1 MKTMEPC
8 NKLNAK
14 MSSMKKEDEEAYFS
28 ESRLFAN
35 MCGQFGQ
42 IFAQKYKIE

>member
-1 MKTMEPC
+1 MEPC

-14 MSSMKKEDEEAYFS
+14 MSFMKKEDGGAYIVP
-28 ESRLFAN
+28 ESGLFAN